1 MLRDRSVHKGHLE
14 SLDQPGLEQLDP
26 LVPRA
31 LLVLPVQLDKL
42 ARGKVPKD
50 RPVSPG
56 RKEQPVLLVL
66 PVPLVRPALRA
77 HRV

>member
-1 MLRDRSVHKGHLE
+1 MLRDRSVHRAHLE

-31 LLVLPVQLDKL
+31 LLALPVQPDKL
-42 ARGKVPKD
+42 DRGKVHRD
-50 RPVSPG
+50 LLVSPDH
-56 RKEQPVLLVL
+56 KVQPVLLVL